1 MDPKIIDKVLSKSA
15 TPQEAK
21 EVAAWFATDE
31 GQEYFSHLYDRES
44 YLLNEK
50 TLNEWL
56 DNEVPAEKMKT
67 RFLTQI
73 KFRARSFRF
82 RVAAAAII
90 PLIILGGSLLFI
102 IGRSGVFAN
111 NELAEVQVPNG
122 EQLQI
127 ILQDGTSVKLNAGST
142 IQYPKSFGLFNRKVK
157 LIGEGYFAVAKES
170 NRPFIIDLNDISVK
184 VTGTK
189 FNVKAYPEENITVA
203 LDEGRVDIIDRNENT
218 YPLEKDQFAY
228 FDRISGICTIDNIT
242 DSSEHTAW
250 LTKSLNFYRT
260 PLSEILSTLE
270 RQHDVQFI
278 ISDPDLL
285 KLKFSISS
293 SNIDVSSILLDL
305 EKVSNIRFISTEN
318 KSYEVVTLK

>member
-31 GQEYFSHLYDRES
+31 GQEYFSQRYERES

-50 TLNEWL
+50 TINEWL

-73 KFRARSFRF
+73 KFRARTFRF
-82 RVAAAAII
+82 KVAAAAII
-90 PLIILGGSLLFI
+90 PLILLGGSLFFI
-102 IGRSGVFAN
+102 IGRTGVFAN
-111 NELAEVQVPNG
+111 SELAEVHVPNG

-127 ILQDGTSVKLNAGST
+127 ILQDGTSVKLNSGST
-142 IQYPKSFGLFNRKVK
+142 LEYPKSFGLFNRKVK
-157 LIGEGYFAVAKES
+157 LLGEGYFAVAKER

-189 FNVKAYPEENITVA
+189 FNVKAYSEENITVA
-203 LDEGRVDIIDRNENT
+203 LDEGSVDIIDRNENI
-218 YPLEKDQFAY
+218 YPLKKDQFAY
-228 FDRISGICTIDNIT
+228 FDRISGVCTVNGIT

-260 PLSEILSTLE
+260 PLRDILNTLE

-278 ISDPDLL
+278 ISNPDILN
-285 KLKFSISS
+285 LKFSISS
-293 SNIDVSSILLDL
+293 SKVDINSILSDL
-305 EKVSNIRFISTEN
+305 EKVSNIRFIKNEN
-318 KSYEVVTLK
+318 KTYEVITLK